1 MDTLDE
7 SSHGLFVQHLKGCT
21 FSIAEKY
28 SSRDLGTQLIPPDN
42 ILNLQNEEE
51 VKSDYSEDQ
60 GYDTTLPL
68 PEPKW
73 GSEPEHLEFSSLV
86 TFEFFL
92 EELRDIL
99 ASELESHPYNTV
111 GSFLAF
117 YDAFLKQGLPL
128 DEFYR
133 HYEPEILPDSLSCV
147 GLGCSL
153 IKNMKSVMENCYPGL
168 KSSLFLASC
177 EEMVTE
183 IDTYIS
189 CSPPSQSLSVKE
201 HVLVVLK
208 VLVEGREGYIVLD
221 PGYHVNIPVIVMSD
235 GLFPNTGWFLL
246 SNTAKS
252 KKEYNYTFDA
262 NYIQWHVK
270 ETRSG
275 KVNSWTNLVYVG
287 RKFLNYINVSEKR
300 NLVFNFRTIVKR
312 NAKQPVAGLYCNLE
326 GDEKFTFFYHDESC
340 KRLEM
345 KVPFDYFQGKRENNM
360 FESAISSCIAQIGF
374 NDSLVSR
381 MIDGVIEA
389 YFNPSFMPF
398 VRMLNTE
405 IDEE

>member
-7 SSHGLFVQHLKGCT
+7 SSNGLFVQHLKGCT
-21 FSIAEKY
+21 FSIAENH
-28 SSRDLGTQLIPPDN
+28 SSRDLGTKLILPDV
-42 ILNLQNEEE
+42 ILNLQNE
-51 VKSDYSEDQ
+51 VKSDVSEDR
-60 GYDTTLPL
+60 GSDITLPL

-73 GSEPEHLEFSSLV
+73 GSEPDHLEFSSLV

-117 YDAFLKQGLPL
+117 YDAFLKQGLSL
-128 DEFYR
+128 TEFY
-133 HYEPEILPDSLSCV
+133 HNYDPKILPESLSCV

-153 IKNMKSVMENCYPGL
+153 MENMKSVLSNCYPGL
-168 KSSLFLASC
+168 KSALFLASC
-177 EEMVTE
+177 EEMVLE

-189 CSPPSQSLSVKE
+189 CSPPSQILSVKE

-246 SNTAKS
+246 SDTEKS
-252 KKEYNYTFDA
+252 KKEYNYTVDGS
-262 NYIQWHVK
+262 YIQWHVK
-270 ETRSG
+270 ETRNG

-287 RKFLNYINVSEKR
+287 RRFLSYVDVSEKR

-312 NAKQPVAGLYCNLE
+312 DRKQPVAGLYCNLE
-326 GDEKFTFFYHDESC
+326 GDERFTFFYYDESY
-340 KRLEM
+340 KRVEV
-345 KVPFDYFQGKRENNM
+345 KIPFSYFQGKRENNK
-360 FESAISSCIAQIGF
+360 FESAISSCVAQIGF
-374 NDSLVSR
+374 NETYVSQ
-381 MIDGVIEA
+381 MVEGIVDA
-389 YFNPSFMPF
+389 YFNPNFMPF
-398 VRMLNTE
+398 VRMLNAE

>member
-7 SSHGLFVQHLKGCT
+7 SSNGLFDSKQWDPPNRL
-21 FSIAEKY
+21 
-28 SSRDLGTQLIPPDN
+28 SSGDLGTKLIPPDI
-42 ILNLQNEEE
+42 ILNLQNEDK
-51 VKSDYSEDQ
+51 VKSDFENQ
-60 GYDTTLPL
+60 GCDTTLPL

-86 TFEFFL
+86 TLEFFL
-92 EELRDIL
+92 EELRGIL

-117 YDAFLKQGLPL
+117 YEAFLKQGLPL
-128 DEFYR
+128 AEFY
-133 HYEPEILPDSLSCV
+133 HNYEPEILPESLSCV

-153 IKNMKSVMENCYPGL
+153 IKSMKSVMENCYPGL

-177 EEMVTE
+177 EEMVSE

-221 PGYHVNIPVIVMSD
+221 PGYHVSIPVIVMSD

-246 SNTAKS
+246 SDTAKS
-252 KKEYNYTFDA
+252 KKEYNYTFDGS
-262 NYIQWHVK
+262 YIKWHVK
-270 ETRSG
+270 ETRGG
-275 KVNSWTNLVYVG
+275 KVNSWTNLVYIG
-287 RKFLNYINVSEKR
+287 RKFLNYIHVSEKR

-312 NAKQPVAGLYCNLE
+312 DRKQPLAGLYCNLE

-340 KRLEM
+340 QRVEL
-345 KVPFDYFQGKRENNM
+345 KVPFDYFQGKRENNR
-360 FESAISSCIAQIGF
+360 FENAIHLCIAQIGF
-374 NDSLVSR
+374 NEFLVSQ
-381 MIDGVIEA
+381 MIDGIIQA
-389 YFNPSFMPF
+389 YFNPNFMPF

-405 IDEE
+405 IDE